1 MLTHEEGVTMRRLL
15 GFRVLVWVCLGSVVV
30 APRVG
35 RAMAEAVLSP
45 PVGEALQVLITTAE
59 LVVGQNRFAFG
70 LLKEHQ
76 LLQDAQ
82 AVVRV
87 YALEGQRGQLQVFG
101 MLASPFGEPRTY
113 ALYQVM

>member
-15 GFRVLVWVCLGSVVV
+15 GCRVLVLVCLGSVVA
-30 APRVG
+30 APRAG

-45 PVGEALQVLITTAE
+45 PAGEALQVLITTPE

-76 LLQDAQ
+76 LLEDAH
-82 AVVRV
+82 AVVNWHII
-87 YALEGQRGQLQVFG
+87 QQ
-101 MLASPFGEPRTY
+101 PFPRHSLTLS
-113 ALYQVM
+113 A